1 MEKEGLFFAVD
12 NVEKEAIDFWVEVC
26 NVESPTGFKEG
37 VDACSSLFIQKARAN
52 GWKIEIHKETVS
64 GDAVCITMNP
74 EAKGKP
80 VAISGHLDTVHP
92 VGLFG
97 NPPTHIENGKIY
109 GPGVTD
115 CKGGVVASFYAMQ
128 ALHNCGFKDRPVML
142 ILQSDEEVSSRF
154 SQLRTIDFMCEKAK
168 DAVAFLNTEGCSGT
182 NGVNDNLA
190 ILLRKGI
197 VRYNL
202 TVKGKSVHSC
212 RSFDGANAVLEAA
225 HKIIEL
231 EKYKDTKWGI
241 TSNCGI
247 INGGSAANTVPE
259 ECTVTV
265 DFRFPDKAAL
275 DEIEAFVKEV
285 AEISHVAGT
294 SCEVVRISHR
304 PAMVKSELNV
314 KLLEKINEIYSDCEL
329 PVLEAGSSRGGS
341 DAAYTTNAG
350 IPTVD
355 NLGVLGDRI
364 HSVDEH
370 AYLFSMKESILRIAT
385 VAAFIKE

>member
-1 MEKEGLFFAVD
+1 MNKEELFSAVQELEQD
-12 NVEKEAIDFWVEVC
+12 AINTWVEVC
-26 NVESPTGFKEG
+26 DIESPTSFKEG
-37 VDACSSLFIQKARAN
+37 VDTCANYFIEKAKLN
-52 GWKIEIHKETVS
+52 GWKVEIHEEEIS
-64 GDAVCITMNP
+64 GNAVCITMN
-74 EAKGKP
+74 EKASGKP

-97 NPPTHIENGKIY
+97 NPPTHIDGGKIY

-115 CKGGVVASFYAMQ
+115 CKGGVVAGFFAMQ

-202 TVKGKSVHSC
+202 IVKGKSVHSC

-259 ECTVTV
+259 ECTITV

-285 AEISHVAGT
+285 AETSHVDGT

-329 PVLEAGSSRGGS
+329 PVLSAGSSRGGS

-364 HSVDEH
+364 HSADEH

>member
-1 MEKEGLFFAVD
+1 MDKQQLFSMVD
-12 NVEKEAIDFWVEVC
+12 ELEADAIKAWVDVC
-26 NVESPTGFKEG
+26 NIESPTSFKEG
-37 VDACSSLFIQKARAN
+37 VDACSKFFIQKAEEN
-52 GWKIEIHKETVS
+52 GWKIEIHKEDVS

-97 NPPTHIENGKIY
+97 NPPVRIENGKIY

-265 DFRFPDKAAL
+265 DFRFPDKEAL
-275 DEIEAFVKEV
+275 DEIEAFVNEV
-285 AEISHVAGT
+285 AETSHVDGT

-329 PVLEAGSSRGGS
+329 PVLESGSSRGGS

-364 HSVDEH
+364 HSADEH